1 MLFTNIINLFMMIDA
16 ATDESQRANRKD
28 KSVLTEKVYVCSCA

>member
-1 MLFTNIINLFMMIDA
+1 MLFTNIINLFMIDA